1 MKILIK
7 IHRSYRNV
15 IAVCD
20 EDLLGKKFEDEKRQ
34 LDIKEGFFKGEEYEE
49 KDAVEFIKRQ
59 LGEDSTFNIVG
70 KNSLRVAISAGLIS
84 EENIIYIGEVPFS
97 IVLV

>member
-7 IHRSYRNV
+7 IHMSYRNV

-34 LDIKEGFFKGEEYEE
+34 LDIKEGFFKGE
-49 KDAVEFIKRQ
+49 
-59 LGEDSTFNIVG
+59 
-70 KNSLRVAISAGLIS
+70 
-84 EENIIYIGEVPFS
+84 
-97 IVLV
+97 

>member
-15 IAVCD
+15 VAVCD
-20 EDLLGKKFEDEKRQ
+20 EDLVGKKFEDEKRQ
-34 LDIKEGFFKGEEYEE
+34 LDIKEGFFKGEEYNE
-49 KDAVEFIKRQ
+49 KEAVEFIRRH

-70 KNSLRVAISAGLIS
+70 KNSLKVAMEAGLIS
-84 EENIIYIGEVPFS
+84 EDNVIYIKEVPFS